1 MEIESSLVAAQNG
14 LAITPNQ
21 REPQREAENR
31 QQEAQRQTTELPRT
45 QVVVRQANPEAFEQA
60 ERFRQQQQANYEQ
73 PNPRARNAINAYQS
87 LANQQ
92 QRSEV
97 QQLLGIDTYA

>member
-31 QQEAQRQTTELPRT
+31 QQEAQRQSTELPRT
-45 QVVVRQANPEAFEQA
+45 QVVVRQATPEAYAEA
-60 ERFRQQQQANYEQ
+60 ERFREQRQATADQ
-73 PNPRARNAINAYQS
+73 PNSRSRNAIDAYQS

-97 QQLLGIDTYA
+97 QRLLGIDTYA

>member
-1 MEIESSLVAAQNG
+1 MDIESSLVAAQNG

-31 QQEAQRQTTELPRT
+31 QQQAERQTTELPRQ
-45 QVVVRQANPEAFEQA
+45 QVVVRQGNPEAFERADQ
-60 ERFRQQQQANYEQ
+60 FRQQQQATYAQ
-73 PNPRARNAINAYQS
+73 PDARARNAINAYQS

-97 QQLLGIDTYA
+97 QQLMGIDTYA